1 MQSTIEKLKW
11 ETMLKVYL
19 TWIVFFLLML
29 VMQTFQNF
37 FECAYFLPSGAFSTS
52 FLCLKHFHY
61 SVDLTLQT
69 WTEHHVHK
77 ETSPRS
83 SPVLCAHLFFFF
95 NTIIQWQYCN
105 VRFISGEYSTLGFF
119 LVAENRALEMSK
131 INGQCFSSSPVLAE
145 C

>member
-37 FECAYFLPSGAFSTS
+37 FECAYFLPRGAFSTS
-52 FLCLKHFHY
+52 FLYLKHFHY
-61 SVDLTLQT
+61 SVDLTVQT

-95 NTIIQWQYCN
+95 LIPSFNGNIVMWGLFQENIPLW
-105 VRFISGEYSTLGFF
+105 GFF
-119 LVAENRALEMSK
+119 SLQK
-131 INGQCFSSSPVLAE
+131 IELWKWVK
-145 C
+145 

>member
-11 ETMLKVYL
+11 ETMSKVYL
-19 TWIVFFLLML
+19 TWIVFFLLVL

-37 FECAYFLPSGAFSTS
+37 FECAYFLPRGALSTS

-69 WTEHHVHK
+69 WTEHHIHK

-83 SPVLCAHLFFFF
+83 SPVLCAHRFFIPSF
-95 NTIIQWQYCN
+95 NGNIVMWGLCQ
-105 VRFISGEYSTLGFF
+105 
-119 LVAENRALEMSK
+119 ENIPLWV
-131 INGQCFSSSPVLAE
+131 FSSLQKTELWKWAK
-145 C
+145 